1 MLLYWLWFIQID
13 TLSRRQKLAILRHF
27 EDIESLYQC
36 KTYQNI
42 PELTPEQIASLQE
55 KDLRAAKT
63 VHNICLRKNINVLT
77 LSDSDYPRLLRNI
90 SEPPLVLFC
99 KGILPDFN
107 QKPAIGVVGTRKATS
122 YGLGVARKFGKELS
136 TCGGIVVSGGA
147 AGIDTAAL
155 NGALDAGGQTVAVLG
170 CGVDVTY
177 PRTNRKLF
185 MQIQEK
191 GCLLSEYLPGTQ
203 PKPWQFPERNRIIS
217 GLSNGVLVIEAPERS
232 GALITA
238 RDALE
243 QGRDV
248 YTVPANIDM
257 PSCAGSN
264 ALLSDGAGAVLTG
277 WDVMKVYEAQYP
289 GTVSRAATAEKKPVL
304 QVAQPVEI
312 PVFDKKDID
321 NSRNNSYSVKIDED
335 SALSEEE
342 QKVLAALSR
351 TPVEMDDLIEQLDIP
366 AGQVLKI
373 ITKLSLDGKIQNHP
387 GRLVSLR

>member
-1 MLLYWLWFIQID
+1 MLLYWLWLIQVN
-13 TLSRRQKLAILRHF
+13 TLSKRQKLAVLQHF
-27 EDIESLYQC
+27 ADVEALYRC
-36 KTYQNI
+36 KDYQNI
-42 PELTPEQIASLQE
+42 PDLTPEQVASLQD
-55 KDLRAAKT
+55 KDLREAKAL
-63 VHNICLRKNINVLT
+63 HNICLRKNIDILT
-77 LSDSDYPRLLRNI
+77 LDDETYPRRLRNI
-90 SEPPLVLFC
+90 SDPPLVLFC

-107 QKPAIGVVGTRKATS
+107 EKPAIGVVGTRKATS

-155 NGALDAGGQTVAVLG
+155 YGALDAEGQTVAVLG

-217 GLSNGVLVIEAPERS
+217 GLSNGVLVIEAPEKS

-248 YTVPANIDM
+248 YAVPANIDM

-264 ALLSDGAGAVLTG
+264 ALLSDGAGAVFTG
-277 WDVMKVYEAQYP
+277 WDVLKVYEAQYP
-289 GTVSRAATAEKKPVL
+289 GTVKRSHNTEKRPVL
-304 QVAQPVEI
+304 QVAQKAEI

-321 NSRNNSYSVKIDED
+321 NSHDNSYSVKIDEN
-335 SALSEEE
+335 SPLSPEE

-351 TPVEMDDLIEQLDIP
+351 TPIEMDDLIEQLDIP

-373 ITKLSLDGKIQNHP
+373 ITKLSLDGKIENHP